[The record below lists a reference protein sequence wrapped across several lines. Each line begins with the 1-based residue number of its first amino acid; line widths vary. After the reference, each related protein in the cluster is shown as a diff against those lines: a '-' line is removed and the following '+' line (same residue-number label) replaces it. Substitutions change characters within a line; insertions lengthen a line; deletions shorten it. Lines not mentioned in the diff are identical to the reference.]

1 MRTDEAETET
11 AGHLRDAFIL
21 KGCLRLS
28 AHLLRETLA
37 EYPMRFEI
45 FVDEAP
51 PPVSPRRKLRG
62 FTHRDDADWKF
73 QKRLAR
79 GTAGRRHRL
88 FARPFTC
95 PTTLS

>member
-1 MRTDEAETET
+1 VRTDEAETET

-51 PPVSPRRKLRG
+51 PPYLLGENCEGSLIETTQTGSCRSDSLEALRVG
-62 FTHRDDADWKF
+62 D
-73 QKRLAR
+73 
-79 GTAGRRHRL
+79 TASSLVLLHV
-88 FARPFTC
+88 P
-95 PTTLS
+95 PP